1 MNENEDRKKKVV
13 LTRGKAFLILF
24 VLIII
29 NVFVFI
35 ILNITLTNLSVPI
48 EENEDKILNLHTEI
62 SSLRTTLN
70 QNKTS
75 EECEIEIKEL
85 ESKTI
90 SLDILFSSEYS
101 EPIKIDSICTECVIR
116 KVGRVKYSNDIPEE
130 FRNLNLITVRTNEWV
145 DEGGDLQID
154 GDGDVDPFY
163 NLLVNTDYSLIY
175 LPKYFIQDEGT
186 FSESVSSKIN
196 KNLQYN
202 KEYFFSIGENS
213 TPKEMDYDSVLEGKR
228 GLYYE
233 YGFFTGF
240 TLNEFQKDIS
250 LKSFDIYDGRTIY
263 VDSDNLDNYYIAN
276 REHYMV
282 FLKFYPSIQ
291 YDAGEDGIYP
301 IIWNDET
308 INTSEYT
315 YGYEGC
321 GGDFSL
327 DSGDIP
333 KEKLE
338 IAGYTTKTNQP
349 IYQYLD
355 KQEEAL
361 KTFYDEYLEFLQG
374 WEDENLVLTYEEFV
388 KSHPLIFW
396 EDETGRMIEFTN
408 SDFLLVGGCAKPIV
422 YLYPEKQTDITVK
435 VLPTNGELTF
445 TYPRYDGQWNVSAN
459 RNGLLKDKDGN
470 QYEYLW
476 WESKHNL
483 PLDVNKGFVVKNHNL
498 ATFFDLILGKAGFL
512 QNEINDFKEFWIP
525 TMNKEYSPY
534 FKISFLQ
541 NQQVDEIAKLSIFPE
556 PNTEIR
562 IFMVYERLNSYI
574 DITPQDITQTDR
586 KGFVVTE
593 WGGTR
598 R

>member
-1 MNENEDRKKKVV
+1 MV
-13 LTRGKAFLILF
+13 
-24 VLIII
+24 
-29 NVFVFI
+29 
-35 ILNITLTNLSVPI
+35 TLMNLSLPI
-48 EENEDKILNLHTEI
+48 EEQEDKILNLHKEI
-62 SSLRTTLN
+62 SSLRITLN
-70 QNKTS
+70 QNKTTQ
-75 EECEIEIKEL
+75 ECEIEIKEL

-90 SLDILFSSEYS
+90 PLDILFFSEYS
-101 EPIKIDSICTECVIR
+101 EPINIDSICTECVIR
-116 KVGRVKYSNDIPEE
+116 KVGRVKYSNDIPKELL
-130 FRNLNLITVRTNEWV
+130 NLILITVRTNEWV
-145 DEGGDLQID
+145 EEGGDLHVD

-163 NLLVNTDYSLIY
+163 NFLVNTDYSLIY
-175 LPKYFIQDEGT
+175 LPKYFLQDDGS
-186 FSESVSSKIN
+186 FSEMVSSKIN
-196 KNLQYN
+196 KNLEYN
-202 KEYFFSIGENS
+202 KDYFFSIGENS
-213 TPKEMDYDSVLEGKR
+213 VPKSISYSSVLEGKR
-228 GLYYE
+228 GLYYRP
-233 YGFFTGF
+233 GFFTGF
-240 TLNEFQKDIS
+240 TLDELQKN
-250 LKSFDIYDGRTIY
+250 KTFESFDMYEGEIIYRE
-263 VDSDNLDNYYIAN
+263 SNNLNNYYIED
-276 REHYMV
+276 RENYMF
-282 FLKFYPSIQ
+282 FLEFYPSIQ
-291 YDAGEDGIYP
+291 HDAGEDGIYP

-308 INTSEYT
+308 INTSQYY
-315 YGYEGC
+315 YGYDGC
-321 GGDFSL
+321 
-327 DSGDIP
+327 SGDYKLHSVNIS

-349 IYQYLD
+349 VYQYLD

-445 TYPRYDGQWNVSAN
+445 TYPRYDGQWNVTAH
-459 RNGLLKDKDGN
+459 RNGLLKDKSGN

-483 PLDVNKGFVVKNHNL
+483 PLNISEGFIVKNSNL
-498 ATFFDLILGKAGFL
+498 DTFFNLTLRKAGFL

-541 NQQVDEIAKLSIFPE
+541 NQQVDEIAKLSIFPK

-574 DITPQDITQTDR
+574 DITPQDITQKDR